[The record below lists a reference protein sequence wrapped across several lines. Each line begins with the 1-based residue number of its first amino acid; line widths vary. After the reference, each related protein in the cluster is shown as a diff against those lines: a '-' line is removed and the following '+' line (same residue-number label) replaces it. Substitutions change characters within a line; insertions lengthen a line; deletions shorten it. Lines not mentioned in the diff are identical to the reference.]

1 MQFYGVE
8 IASLVDV
15 GCIIAAGEE
24 FSREL
29 EEQLDGMPPYLR
41 HASSYE
47 HWCRSAYVITGVQD
61 DDGFYELTLD
71 TERCFGETKG
81 SVGE

>member
-1 MQFYGVE
+1 ME

-41 HASSYE
+41 HASSPT
-47 HWCRSAYVITGVQD
+47 STGVVQHM
-61 DDGFYELTLD
+61 
-71 TERCFGETKG
+71 
-81 SVGE
+81 